1 MTKQNN
7 PVCLFFILIFLLT
20 ASCNSTENNSAE
32 SIGQQDTIQEATS
45 QQNIT
50 PTVDTTSANKSIS
63 GNSTGQEPN
72 YRESDALAILESKI
86 IFDADF
92 KPSLFAKLKNNM
104 NEGVVALE
112 MIIDPND
119 RYKKDCEKIIVKKK
133 VSIPP
138 GKTITFKERI
148 KEVVES
154 GCLKIELARIYLG
167 DFILTSGKKTSLQ
180 SLFFESLDKQ

>member
-7 PVCLFFILIFLLT
+7 PVCLFFILIFLLK

-32 SIGQQDTIQEATS
+32 EAFVNKT
-45 QQNIT
+45 QFKKQPLKQNIT

-72 YRESDALAILESKI
+72 YRESDALAILELKI

-112 MIIDPND
+112 
-119 RYKKDCEKIIVKKK
+119 
-133 VSIPP
+133 
-138 GKTITFKERI
+138 
-148 KEVVES
+148 
-154 GCLKIELARIYLG
+154 L
-167 DFILTSGKKTSLQ
+167 
-180 SLFFESLDKQ
+180 